1 MLKRK
6 KRYEVLFWL
15 EIVEPLGEKRKSKEP
30 KDLKNHRAFKSSLLK
45 RHLTKKL
52 KEKDSEKEQI
62 QRVLSENRRQQAP
75 PPPHQAVPSGGM
87 SSLLTHSWIQVPI
100 LPN

>member
-15 EIVEPLGEKRKSKEP
+15 EIVEPLGKKKEEQGTQR
-30 KDLKNHRAFKSSLLK
+30 LKNHCAFKSSLLK
-45 RHLTKKL
+45 RHLIKKL

-62 QRVLSENRRQQAP
+62 QKVLSENRRQQAP
-75 PPPHQAVPSGGM
+75 PLHTRQFPLVEC
-87 SSLLTHSWIQVPI
+87 LLS
-100 LPN
+100 